1 MAVDLRTQT
10 VLPPA
15 PPTRSGGIHAVVLDE
30 SGAALPTPPTADERD
45 LYFGPQ
51 WRWVMVVAF
60 ASTLIIVIGL
70 SIFLRHHEKAWFLL
84 GIPVAATLVAA
95 TTSLATATRRRRY
108 ELDDHRA
115 RVRGWNPQVW
125 PSVDVFLPSAGEDLR
140 VLTNTYY
147 YVSQLE
153 WPGAVR
159 TWVLDDSAREQV
171 HALAAAYG
179 FQYLSRPDRG
189 AFRKAGNLQYGL
201 EHSSGDLILL
211 LDADFVPRKDALNE
225 LVPYFD
231 DPHVGIVQSPQY
243 FDVSD
248 RMSWIQRGAASV
260 QTTFYR
266 WIQPSRDSCEGA
278 ICVGTSAVYRRAALE
293 QAGGFPQTMHSEDVF
308 TGVRLIANG
317 SAVRYVPVVVTKGLC
332 PDRLDTFLAQQYRWC
347 SGSLALLFS
356 RDFHRLRLRPMQRL
370 SFWAGFL
377 HYISTALIVFAV
389 MVPPILM
396 AGLWPEEMAPGV
408 YLVVAMGLVVGQAIV
423 PFITLERSSMIRLA
437 QVENAYG
444 FSHAVA
450 LFDFLRR
457 RTDPWSVTGSASTSG
472 TARRVRR
479 VAVFWCGAM
488 QIISWA
494 LLAWRIPTYG
504 LFAFSGMLIF
514 TVINLVIVAPL
525 VIGDT
530 VSRLASRRD
539 LHGWF
544 TTGSRHKERLPHPL
558 RRLATGQRL
567 PRATGSRRRVSGR
580 TWPYLGSI
588 ALLQTGLFLRPGYNE
603 SPFLDEGLYLYMGH
617 RMIDHLLHGTY
628 LMEDPGK
635 YFSGAPGLYPVLAAL
650 GDSVGGV
657 QGARAVS
664 LIGVIGAMVGV
675 FGFTRVLFGRTA
687 GLFAALTFA
696 TFGSVIYQSHLA
708 VYDSWM
714 MMFVAFAAW
723 LTVYSVAHDGFAW
736 SPVVGVLLT
745 LAFFTKY
752 AGAVYVPIVALVAI
766 AVGWRQFHWLIVRR
780 ALYMVATAVVT
791 AFFILAVWGSSLY
804 EGIETTTT
812 SRTILLPVPPA
823 ELFRESAGWLGPS
836 LLLAALGAVLAGR
849 QHWRLSVVLLLG
861 SVVGVTQQI
870 HIGEG
875 VSIYKHIAFGMVFAS
890 PLIGYLFARVLRHL
904 RWLTI
909 PAVAVVSGLL
919 LVVGM
924 SNAQFWLTN
933 WPQDQALVSSLRPA
947 IALNPGKEIL
957 AEEGTPER
965 YALRGVIAPAQ
976 YSDTYYLSYQGL
988 TGVPAYK
995 AAIDQV
1001 YFGVIYLDGVTPAGH
1016 WISQYLANNDTEYVQ
1031 RESVPRYAHGQLTG
1045 YWVVYVP
1052 KVSEHLPSGTTTGAR

>member
-1 MAVDLRTQT
+1 
-10 VLPPA
+10 
-15 PPTRSGGIHAVVLDE
+15 E
-30 SGAALPTPPTADERD
+30 SATTLPTPPTADERD

-70 SIFLRHHEKAWFLL
+70 GIFLRHHERAWFLL
-84 GIPVAATLVAA
+84 GIPVVITLIAA
-95 TTSLATATRRRRY
+95 TTSLVTSTRVRRY
-108 ELDDHRA
+108 QLADHRS
-115 RVRGWNPQVW
+115 RVQAWHPDSW
-125 PSVDVFLPSAGEDLR
+125 PSVDVFLPSAGEDLL

-147 YVSQLE
+147 HVSQLE
-153 WPGAVR
+153 WPGVIR

-179 FQYLSRPDRG
+179 LRYLSRPDCG

-211 LDADFVPRKDALNE
+211 LDADFVPRKDALRE

-231 DPHVGIVQSPQY
+231 DEHVGIVQSPQY

-260 QTTFYR
+260 QTAFYR
-266 WIQPSRDSCEGA
+266 WIQPSRDSSDGA
-278 ICVGTSAVYRRAALE
+278 ICVGTSAMYRRSALE
-293 QAGGFPQTMHSEDVF
+293 RAGGFPQTVHSEDVF
-308 TGVRLIANG
+308 TGVSLIEHG
-317 SAVRYVPVVVTKGLC
+317 SGLRYVPVVVTKGLC
-332 PDRLDTFLAQQYRWC
+332 PNRLDQFLAQQYRWC

-356 RDFHRLRLRPMQRL
+356 RDFHRLPLRPMQRL

-389 MVPPILM
+389 MLPQILM
-396 AGLWPEEMAPGV
+396 AALWPEQMEPGA

-423 PFITLERSSMIRLA
+423 PFITLERSSMVRLA

-444 FSHAVA
+444 FSHALA

-457 RTDPWSVTGSASTSG
+457 RTDPWSVTGTAGTSATG
-472 TARRVRR
+472 PRARRL
-479 VAVFWCGAM
+479 AVLWCAAM

-504 LFAFSGMLIF
+504 LFAFAGMLVF
-514 TVINLVIVAPL
+514 TVVNLIVVAPL
-525 VIGDT
+525 VVGDT
-530 VSRLASRRD
+530 ISRRRGGRG
-539 LHGWF
+539 LRQWF
-544 TTGSRHKERLPHPL
+544 RTGSRHKERLPHPL

-567 PRATGSRRRVSGR
+567 PRPSGSRRRMSPR
-580 TWPYLGSI
+580 SWPYLGSI
-588 ALLQTGLFLRPGYNE
+588 ALLQTGLALRPGYND

-617 RMIDHLLHGTY
+617 RMIDHLLHGTF
-628 LMEDPGK
+628 LPEDPGK
-635 YFSGAPGLYPVLAAL
+635 YFSGAPGFYPVLAAL

-723 LTVYSVAHDGFAW
+723 LTVYSVEHDGFAW

-752 AGAVYVPIVALVAI
+752 AGAVYVPIIGLIAI

-812 SRTILLPVPPA
+812 SRTILLPVPPV
-823 ELFRESAGWLGPS
+823 ELFRESVGWLGPS
-836 LLLAALGAVLAGR
+836 LLLAALGAVIAGR
-849 QHWRLSVVLLLG
+849 RHWRLSVVLLLG
-861 SVVGVTQQI
+861 SVVGVAQQI

-875 VSIYKHIAFGMVFAS
+875 VSIYKHLAFGMVFAG
-890 PLIGYLFARVLRHL
+890 PLIGYLFARVIRHL
-904 RWLTI
+904 RWLTV

-919 LVVGM
+919 LVAGM

-933 WPQDQALVSSLRPA
+933 WPQDQGLVTSLRSA
-947 IALNPGKEIL
+947 IALNPTKAVL
-957 AEEGTPER
+957 AEEGSPER
-965 YALRGVIAPAQ
+965 YVLRDVIAPLK
-976 YSDTYYLSYQGL
+976 YNDTYYLSYQGL

-1001 YFGVIYLDGVTPAGH
+1001 YFGVIYLDEVTENGR
-1016 WISQYLANNDTEYVQ
+1016 WVYQYLTHNTTAYVQ
-1031 RESVPRYAHGQLTG
+1031 RELVPRYAHGQLTG
-1045 YWVVYVP
+1045 YWTVYVP
-1052 KVSEHLPSGTTTGAR
+1052 KVSVQVPSGTTTGALTPVAP